1 MLWLQLLVYLAV
13 IVFVV
18 ATAAR
23 IWKYASAPV
32 HLRWELYPVTAD
44 RDKPYGGSY
53 YEEMEWWKHL
63 PKKNIFHELLAMGE
77 EILFLKGVYE
87 NNRSLWYA
95 SYPFHLGL
103 YILVGLLGLLVV
115 GGVAEMAG
123 ISVAIGSAS
132 MHRGGPVLPDHARR
146 IRGPDA
152 RPDGM
157 HRPAREEAQG
167 PAAASP

>member
-1 MLWLQLLVYLAV
+1 MPSSILLVITYAS
-13 IVFVV
+13 IAVFVV
-18 ATAAR
+18 AIVVRALKIAR
-23 IWKYASAPV
+23 LPM

-63 PKKNIFHELLAMGE
+63 PKKNIFHELMAMGE
-77 EILFLKGVYE
+77 EILFLKAVYE

-132 MHRGGPVLPDHARR
+132 FIGVALYCLTMLAGSIAIAGVTLWLFRWSQRSSR
-146 IRGPDA
+146 
-152 RPDGM
+152 
-157 HRPAREEAQG
+157 AQDM
-167 PAAASP
+167 